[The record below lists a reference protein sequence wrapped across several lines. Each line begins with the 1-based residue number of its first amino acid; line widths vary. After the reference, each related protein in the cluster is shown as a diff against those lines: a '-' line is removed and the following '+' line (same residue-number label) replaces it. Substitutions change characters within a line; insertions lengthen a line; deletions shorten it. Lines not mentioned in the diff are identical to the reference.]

1 MPLSPDT
8 LFTPFQSPKLSIKN
22 RLVMAPM
29 TRNHS
34 PAGVPGQ
41 NVVDYYRR
49 RAEGGVGLIITEGTT
64 INHPV
69 ASNDV
74 NIPSFHGEAS
84 LAGWLKVVK
93 AVHAAGGKIVPQL
106 WHQGAQR
113 AAGTGPNPELQAIG
127 PSGYSTPGDQNAKEM
142 SQQDIDDV
150 IAAFVQGARDA
161 KALNFDG
168 IELHGAH
175 GYLID
180 QFFWDELNKREDK
193 YNGSIAARTRFA
205 VEIIEAIRHEV
216 GADFPIIFRFSQF
229 KIGSYDAKLANNPQE
244 FTEFLTPLVDAGV
257 DIFHASARRYWEPAF
272 ADSNLTLAGWTKK
285 ITGKPS
291 IAVGSVGLDIDFM
304 SSFGGAQSN
313 TTGLDELIT
322 RLDAEEFD
330 LIAVGRALISDPAWG
345 NKIQQGQEKSIAN
358 FSPANLQTLT

>member
-1 MPLSPDT
+1 MPLSPDI
-8 LFTPFQSPKLSIKN
+8 LFTPFQSSKLNLKN

-49 RAEGGVGLIITEGTT
+49 RAEGEVGLIITEGTT

-84 LAGWLKVVK
+84 LAGWRKVVE

-113 AAGTGPNPELQAIG
+113 AAGTGPNPELPAIG
-127 PSGYSTPGDQNAKEM
+127 PSGYSKPGEQSAKIM

-150 IAAFVQGARDA
+150 IAAFAQAARDA

-180 QFFWDELNKREDK
+180 QFFWEELNKRDDK
-193 YNGSIAARTRFA
+193 YNGSITERTRFA
-205 VEIIEAIRHEV
+205 VEIIEAVRQAV
-216 GADFPIIFRFSQF
+216 GPDFPIIFRFSQF
-229 KIGSYDAKLANNPQE
+229 KIGDYDAKLAHNPQE
-244 FTEFLTPLVDAGV
+244 LEEFLKPLLAAGV
-257 DIFHASARRYWEPAF
+257 DLFHASTRRFWEPAF
-272 ADSNLTLAGWTKK
+272 DDSQLTLAGWTKK
-285 ITGKPS
+285 ISGKPT

-304 SSFGGAQSN
+304 SSFGGAESN
-313 TTGLDELIT
+313 PASLDELIT
-322 RLDAEEFD
+322 RLDNEEFD
-330 LIAVGRALISDPAWG
+330 LIAVGRALISDPAWA
-345 NKIQQGQEKSIAN
+345 NKIQQGKEKSIAT
-358 FSPANLQTLT
+358 FSPADLQTLK